1 MTQFDPRTLAVP
13 EPFDLA
19 ATCGPVAWTTG
30 RSPRHHWEAGR
41 LTWVGWESEQIAWRQ
56 VEQAGPGTLN
66 VQGSGNPELDDEW
79 ARSVLGIGVSLP
91 RFTEPAIAVLAARY
105 PGLRAYC
112 DGSVFE
118 GIITAIVGQ
127 SISVAAA
134 AVTQAKLAALFPNQ
148 TAVGDL
154 TMLPLPSA
162 GQIAESSAAI
172 IRTSGV
178 TMRRAEA
185 IVFAAQEAVA
195 GNLPPDEWV
204 REHPTEAVQELLKLP
219 LVGRWTAESIVL
231 WGLGAPDAHP
241 TGDVALLRAAR
252 HVYDRPEMTLKDLD
266 VLAERWKP
274 ARGLAARLLW
284 TELFG
289 PAPIS

>member
-1 MTQFDPRTLAVP
+1 MV
-13 EPFDLA
+13 
-19 ATCGPVAWTTG
+19 
-30 RSPRHHWEAGR
+30 
-41 LTWVGWESEQIAWRQ
+41 WRQ
-56 VEQAGPGTLN
+56 AEQVGEAELSITGT
-66 VQGSGNPELDDEW
+66 GDPAMDRAW
-79 ARSVLGIGVSLP
+79 ARAVLGTDVSLP
-91 RFTEPAIAVLAARY
+91 SYSDSAMAILADRY
-105 PGLRAYC
+105 PGLRPYC
-112 DGSVFE
+112 DGSTFD

-134 AVTQAKLAALFPNQ
+134 AVTQNKLAALFPNEVQ
-148 TAVGDL
+148 VAAF
-154 TMLPLPSA
+154 TMRPLPSA
-162 GQIAESSAAI
+162 NQLAESTAALV
-172 IRTSGV
+172 RTSGV

-195 GNLPPDEWV
+195 GNLPDDAWV
-204 REHPTEAVQELLKLP
+204 RANPEAAVQELLKLP

-252 HVYDRPEMTLKDLD
+252 HVYDRLEMTLKDLD
-266 VLAERWKP
+266 VLAEQWRP

-289 PAPIS
+289 PAPIT

>member
-1 MTQFDPRTLAVP
+1 MTQFDPRALAVP

-56 VEQAGPGTLN
+56 VEQVGPGTLKIL
-66 VQGSGNPELDDEW
+66 GSGNPELDDEW
-79 ARSVLGIGVSLP
+79 ARSVLGIGISLP
-91 RFTEPAIAVLAARY
+91 GFTEPAIAVLAARY

-154 TMLPLPSA
+154 MMLPLPSA
-162 GQIAESSAAI
+162 GQIAESSASI

-195 GNLPPDEWV
+195 GNLPPDDWV

-252 HVYDRPEMTLKDLD
+252 HVYDRPVMTLKDLD